1 MYEEP
6 ETFLKLK
13 TGVPKNGEP
22 NKSLGGLISCIKEL
36 DLVTV
41 KLGGVC
47 KVLCKIKAIEQ

>member
-13 TGVPKNGEP
+13 TSVPRNGEA
-22 NKSLGGLISCIKEL
+22 NKSPEGLNKLYL
-36 DLVTV
+36 DLLTV

-47 KVLCKIKAIEQ
+47 KVLCKIKATER